1 MPRGSNEVQTDV
13 DPPVVVVEEGALD
26 FQLFLEVVFKLCVD
40 IVHYRFITE
49 KIKINVVL
57 LSGYWFDIL
66 VPLSHVL
73 SLFLSKLPVGIS
85 DACVCT
91 EITCIYSG

>member
-40 IVHYRFITE
+40 IVHYRFITA
-49 KIKINVVL
+49 KGN
-57 LSGYWFDIL
+57 
-66 VPLSHVL
+66 
-73 SLFLSKLPVGIS
+73 
-85 DACVCT
+85 AM
-91 EITCIYSG
+91 